1 MLAAAGVIWTI
12 VIGVAIY
19 AVRANP
25 KPDEGQRGSRLVI
38 YLGVIFPV
46 VALGA
51 LLTYGLTLMPD
62 LRSPGDGLTVAV
74 TGEQWW
80 WRVEYRSPELDAPV
94 VSANEIRMP
103 VGQRTEFILESADVI
118 HSFWIPPLGGKMDM
132 TPGHVTRLVL
142 EPTETGT
149 YRGVCAEFCGTSH
162 ALMAFS
168 VIVMEEEAFARW
180 LAEEAAPAD
189 PPATPVAERG
199 ATLFAQVGCGA
210 CHTVRGTAA
219 DGVVGPDL
227 THLASRATLGGGI
240 LPNDPETLAEWIS
253 DTEAL
258 KPGVL
263 MPSFGMLPEDDLD
276 AIVAYLEGLE

>member
-1 MLAAAGVIWTI
+1 MLAAAGVIWST
-12 VIGVAIY
+12 VIGVAVY
-19 AVRANP
+19 AVRTQP
-25 KPDEGQRGSRLVI
+25 KPDEGRIGGRLI
-38 YLGVIFPV
+38 LYLGVIFPIV
-46 VALGA
+46 SLGA

-62 LRSPGDGLTVAV
+62 LRSPGDGLTIAV

-94 VSANEIRMP
+94 VSANEIRLP
-103 VGQRTEFILESADVI
+103 AGRRTEFILDSADVI

-132 TPGHVTRLVL
+132 IPGHVTRLVL
-142 EPTETGT
+142 EPTETGS

-168 VIVMEEEAFARW
+168 VIVMEEEAFAHW
-180 LAEEAAPAD
+180 LAGEAAPAD

-199 ATLFAQVGCGA
+199 AALFGQVGCGA
-210 CHTVRGTAA
+210 CHAVRGTAA
-219 DGVVGPDL
+219 EGVIGPDL
-227 THLASRATLGGGI
+227 THLASRATLGAGI
-240 LPNDPETLAEWIS
+240 LPNDTETLAKWIR

-258 KPGVL
+258 KPGSL
-263 MPSFGMLPEDDLD
+263 MPSFGMLPEEDLD